1 MRRPAVEIVGVAKQF
16 GETMALD
23 RIDLTIHEN
32 EFVSLLGASGC
43 GKTTLLRIVA
53 GFESPSSGRVHSS
66 GEDVTA
72 VPPERR
78 PTNIVFQRGALF
90 PHMNVFDN
98 IAYSLKL
105 GSWPRA
111 RIAAKVEEM
120 LALVR
125 LEGLGAV
132 RPTELSGG
140 QIQRVALARALAAEP
155 QGSPARRAPV
165 GPRPQAAAADA
176 TRASRHPAET
186 RRDVRLYVTHDQT
199 EALVM
204 SDRIAIMNQG
214 RIVQLGTPREIYT
227 RPASVFASAFIGET
241 NLVRGTVVRT
251 EDRIVTVAVG
261 DGQQVSAEAAGEL
274 APGTRATLAVRPE
287 AIRVT
292 IPRSRESPIRA
303 VTGRLTEIVYLGSKI
318 RIGAV
323 ISDGAL
329 VWADLRDEEAEG
341 LTVGMPVDLSW
352 PPSAASVWPE

>member
-1 MRRPAVEIVGVAKQF
+1 MQLELR
-16 GETMALD
+16 
-23 RIDLTIHEN
+23 TIQRK
-32 EFVSLLGASGC
+32 LGA
-43 GKTTLLRIVA
+43 T
-53 GFESPSSGRVHSS
+53 F
-66 GEDVTA
+66 
-72 VPPERR
+72 
-78 PTNIVFQRGALF
+78 
-90 PHMNVFDN
+90 
-98 IAYSLKL
+98 
-105 GSWPRA
+105 
-111 RIAAKVEEM
+111 
-120 LALVR
+120 
-125 LEGLGAV
+125 
-132 RPTELSGG
+132 
-140 QIQRVALARALAAEP
+140 
-155 QGSPARRAPV
+155 
-165 GPRPQAAAADA
+165 
-176 TRASRHPAET
+176 
-186 RRDVRLYVTHDQT
+186 LYVTHDQT

-204 SDRIAIMNQG
+204 SDRIAIMDQG
-214 RIVQLGTPREIYT
+214 RIIQEGTPREIYT

-323 ISDGAL
+323 ICDGAL

-352 PPSAASVWPE
+352 LPSAASVWPE